1 MPILCTID
9 LVKTRRLSAIAVI
22 LIMGCT
28 GTPSVVPPSPSVV
41 ASPSQSVVAT
51 PSRTD
56 RPGGEASTCG
66 KLIDYASS
74 SPTELLL
81 TLEIRHPDQT
91 TNTWRYR
98 LAGPG
103 TAPSDLG
110 TQFAAGRPQVLY
122 IYGWFAPI
130 NPLSPSEISVTDYSV
145 MRITEPCPMTL

>member
-1 MPILCTID
+1 MRILCTIS
-9 LVKTRRLSAIAVI
+9 LVKRGRLSAIAVTLI
-22 LIMGCT
+22 LGCT
-28 GTPSVVPPSPSVV
+28 STSSVVPASPSVIT
-41 ASPSQSVVAT
+41 SPSQSVVAT

-56 RPGGEASTCG
+56 PPGGEASTCG
-66 KLIDYASS
+66 KLIGYASS
-74 SPTELLL
+74 SPTDLLL
-81 TLEIRHPDQT
+81 TLEVRHPDQT
-91 TNTWRYR
+91 TKTWRYR

-110 TQFAAGRPQVLY
+110 AQFAAGTPQVLY

>member
-1 MPILCTID
+1 MPILCTIE
-9 LVKTRRLSAIAVI
+9 LVKTGRLSALAVI
-22 LIMGCT
+22 LILGCT
-28 GTPSVVPPSPSVV
+28 STSSLVPASPSVI
-41 ASPSQSVVAT
+41 AGPSQSVVAT

-74 SPTELLL
+74 SPSDLLV
-81 TLEIRHPDQT
+81 TLEIRHLDQT

-110 TQFAAGRPQVLY
+110 ARFAAGTSQVLY
-122 IYGWFAPI
+122 VYGWFAPI

-145 MRITEPCPMTL
+145 MRIT